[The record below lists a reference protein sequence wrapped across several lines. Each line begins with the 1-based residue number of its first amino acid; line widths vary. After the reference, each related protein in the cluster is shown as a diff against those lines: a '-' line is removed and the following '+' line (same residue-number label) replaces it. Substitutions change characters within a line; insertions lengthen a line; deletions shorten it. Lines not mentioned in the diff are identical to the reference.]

1 MFEID
6 LEWSVASQYVLQPV
20 RQGPTR
26 DLAIY
31 PAKGAK
37 IARYRPLEQY
47 PALYAEFAKLDGS
60 KQTCLQFAHK
70 YGLLFADL
78 MRPLGLG
85 NDPGVFETLKN
96 WKGSIKNVSE
106 IIQRCEL
113 SRTNPAEAFRQF
125 GKQDKSLFGVDLY
138 LSIKSPNSPATL
150 DVRGVR
156 FLVAAI
162 ELQAIQSILNARKS
176 VQCIECT
183 TWFEIGGGAR
193 RSQSK
198 FCSTRCKDNWH
209 NRLKKAQARRTDH
222 A

>member
-6 LEWSVASQYVLQPV
+6 LEWSVASQYVLRSV
-20 RQGPTR
+20 GRGPTR

-37 IARYRPLEQY
+37 IVRYRPVEQY
-47 PALYAEFAKLDGS
+47 PTLYAEFAELDGS

-78 MRPLGLG
+78 TRPLGLG
-85 NDPGVFETLKN
+85 NNPGVFETLRN
-96 WKGSIKNVSE
+96 WKDSIEDVRD
-106 IIQRCEL
+106 IIRRCEL
-113 SRTNPAEAFRQF
+113 SRANPPEAFRQF
-125 GKQDKSLFGVDLY
+125 GKRDKSLFGVDLY
-138 LSIKSPNSPATL
+138 LSIKGPHSPATL
-150 DVRGVR
+150 DIRGTVLR
-156 FLVAAI
+156 SAI
-162 ELQAIQSILNARKS
+162 ELQAIASILGGRRS
-176 VQCIECT
+176 VKCIECS

-198 FCSTRCKDNWH
+198 FCSTRCKDSYH
-209 NRLKKAQARRTDH
+209 NRLKAQPRRTDN